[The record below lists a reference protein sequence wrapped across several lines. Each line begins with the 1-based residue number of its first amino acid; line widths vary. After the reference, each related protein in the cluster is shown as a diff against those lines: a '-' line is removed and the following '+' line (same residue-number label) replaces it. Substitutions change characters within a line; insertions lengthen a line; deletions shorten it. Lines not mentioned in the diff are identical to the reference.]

1 MDRKVFLKNAL
12 GCVGCIVLPS
22 AAVTKISAADPPA
35 AAGPVLDAAALREWL
50 SQFVAKQEGHMNREA
65 LVTLLEERGR
75 ACCKALT
82 FRQDLIRDSK
92 GSVDRLVELMGKI
105 VGPEN
110 CTRQGNL
117 VTLVYPVQ
125 KCVCGWSPQRAP
137 MADDPYCE
145 CSKANN
151 QMLFET
157 VSGKPV
163 KVQVVESA
171 RRNGKPCRFLIQL
184 A

>member
-12 GCVGCIVLPS
+12 GCLGCAILP
-22 AAVTKISAADPPA
+22 TISAAKPTAADQPAQTPAMDP
-35 AAGPVLDAAALREWL
+35 AALREWL

-92 GSVDRLVELMGKI
+92 GSVDKLVELMGKI

-110 CTRQGNL
+110 CTRQGDQI
-117 VTLVYPVQ
+117 TLVYPVK
-125 KCVCGWSPQRAP
+125 KCVCGWSPERGTP
-137 MADDPYCE
+137 KADDPYCE

-151 QMLFET
+151 QSLFET

-163 KVQVVESA
+163 KVQVAESQ